1 MPTDVT
7 SIHSAKRRDTV
18 QVTLPDGR
26 VLEGNRGTPLVDFF
40 QTAFPQ
46 REGPPIAAVV
56 GGALRELAWPV
67 LREVEAEPIYLSD
80 SDGMRI
86 YCRSLSFLLIVA
98 THEVFPG
105 AQVFVDY
112 SVPYGGYFCRIEG
125 RAPLASEELA
135 RVERRMRE
143 LVEEDHPIERQ
154 RLSVSEARRLF
165 ASRGEEEKS
174 RVLRDVTDRDV
185 KNDHLHLYKLKGFLD
200 YFYGYMVPSTGYLK
214 IFALEPF
221 PKGFVLRFPRR
232 EDPTVLASPQQ
243 FDALQEVFT
252 EYGEW
257 LNVLGLRSV
266 DSLNE
271 AIHSGRIE
279 EIILVAEA
287 LHEKRIA
294 EIADVLAERHDET
307 HRLVFIAGP
316 SASGK
321 TTFSKR
327 LAIQLLAAGIRP
339 YPIAMDDYFIPRS
352 QAQADGVDS
361 DSFEALDL
369 TLFEAQIADLLKG
382 KKVTLPRYNFH
393 EGVRETGPTIRLEP
407 DQILILEGIHG
418 LNPRLLSGFS
428 EGEVF
433 RIFVSA
439 LTQLNLDR
447 HNRVPTTDTRL
458 IRRIVRDA
466 VYRGYNAEMTLS
478 LWESVRRGE
487 KQNIFPYQEQ
497 ADTLFNSALAYE
509 LAALKPLV
517 EPLLRQVRRVSA
529 RIEAERLLAF
539 LGWFEPYVGEHIPG
553 NSILREFIGGSLLRD
568 FSLQIGSSSRS

>member
-1 MPTDVT
+1 MTTDVA
-7 SIHSAKRRDTV
+7 SVHSAERRNTV
-18 QVTLPDGR
+18 QVNFPDGR
-26 VLEGNRGTPLVDFF
+26 VFEAPRGTTLVDFF
-40 QTAFPQ
+40 QKAFPE
-46 REGPPIAAVV
+46 REDPPIAAVV
-56 GGALRELAWPV
+56 DGTLRELAWPV
-67 LREVEAEPIYLSD
+67 SREVEAEPVYLSD

-86 YCRSLSFLLIVA
+86 YCRSLSFLLIVVVN
-98 THEVFPG
+98 EIYPDL
-105 AQVFVDY
+105 QVFVDY

-125 RAPLASEELA
+125 RPPLTSGELA
-135 RVERRMRE
+135 RLEWRMRR

-154 RLSVSEARRLF
+154 RLSIHEARRLF
-165 ASRGEEEKS
+165 ASRGGEERL
-174 RVLRDVTDRDV
+174 RVPKDV
-185 KNDHLHLYKLKGFLD
+185 KEDHLHLYKLKGVLD

-214 IFALEPF
+214 VFALESF
-221 PKGFVLRFPRR
+221 PRGFVLRFPRR
-232 EDPTVLASPQQ
+232 EEPTVLAPPQG
-243 FDALQEVFT
+243 FTALQEVFT

-271 AIHSGRIE
+271 AIHSERIE

-307 HRLVFIAGP
+307 HRLVLIAGP

-339 YPIAMDDYFIPRS
+339 YPIAMDDYFISRL
-352 QAQADGVDS
+352 QAQADGVDF
-361 DSFEALDL
+361 DAFEALDL
-369 TLFEAQIADLLKG
+369 PLFEEQIDALLRG
-382 KKVTLPRYNFH
+382 KEVILPRYNFH
-393 EGVRETGPTIRLEP
+393 TGVRETGPTIRLES

-418 LNPRLLSGFS
+418 LNPRLLSDFAK
-428 EGEVF
+428 GEVF

-517 EPLLRQVRRVSA
+517 EPLLRQVQGVSA

-539 LGWFEPYVGEHIPG
+539 LSWFEPYVDEHIPG
-553 NSILREFIGGSLLRD
+553 NSILREFIGGSLLRK
-568 FSLQIGSSSRS
+568 FSLQSDPSARA